1 MKNLSFWQDVPYRPR
16 KKLMHNLHADVAIVG
31 GGITGVSAAYHLAK
45 KGFRCV
51 LVEKDVLAGGAS
63 GKNMGLPVEGTAF
76 DFLEMV
82 RAIGPKYAKQWW
94 RLTCE
99 GRDNLISLIK
109 RESIGCDLKKSGSL
123 YVGLNKKQK
132 VWLKKEAAERNKH
145 GIYCKFLDKS
155 KLKRVISSPFEA
167 AIYVPNN
174 YMLNPVKLLRG
185 LAKKAERRGVKIFE
199 KTPAVK
205 IEPRAVHTPKGII
218 TCDRVFVALESYN
231 YLVKAKQR
239 GVLAIMTKPISG
251 SSKIGWKYGRMLW
264 ENIPR
269 YHAIRFSGNRL
280 LITRDISPIAS
291 LTQKDRESASMIRTL
306 LKYFPSLKKKD
317 VRISHQWDCKVAQSS
332 RKIFSICNVN
342 GIWHAFGCSGQGMSQ
357 GSLAGKIIAE
367 HFCGKSIP
375 EVYNPESKITMTGK
389 TW

>member
-16 KKLMHNLHADVAIVG
+16 RKLTRNLHADVAIVG

-51 LVEKDVLAGGAS
+51 LVEKDVIAGGAS
-63 GKNMGLPVEGTAF
+63 GKNMGLPIEGTAF

-82 RAIGPKYAKQWW
+82 RALGQKYAKQWW
-94 RLTCE
+94 RLTRE

-109 RESIGCDLKKSGSL
+109 RESIDCDLRKAGSL

-132 VWLKKEAAERNKH
+132 AWLRKEAAERRKH

-155 KLKRVISSPFEA
+155 NLKRVISSPFEA

-174 YMLNPVKLLRG
+174 YMLNPVKLVRG
-185 LAKKAERRGVKIFE
+185 LAKKAEKLGVKIYE
-199 KTPAVK
+199 KTPAVR
-205 IEPRAVHTPKGII
+205 IAPHAVQTPHGII
-218 TCDRVFVALESYN
+218 SCDKVFVALESYN
-231 YLVKAKQR
+231 DFVKASKA
-239 GVLAIMTKPISG
+239 GVLAIMTKPMLNV
-251 SSKIGWKYGRMLW
+251 KLGWKYGHMLW
-264 ENIPR
+264 DNIPR

-280 LITRDISPIAS
+280 LITHYISAS
-291 LTQKDRESASMIRTL
+291 ASQQQKDRHAAAMIRTL
-306 LKYFPSLKKKD
+306 LKYFPALKKND
-317 VRISHQWDCKVAQSS
+317 VQISHQWDCKVVQSP

-342 GIWHAFGCSGQGMSQ
+342 GIWHAFGCDGQGMSQ

-367 HFCGKSIP
+367 HFSGRPIP
-375 EVYNPESKITMTGK
+375 EIYDPKRKISMVGT